1 MHHLFYLMGKSA
13 SGKDTIYRELQRRLA
28 LRPLIL
34 HTTRPRRA
42 DEQDGR
48 EYYFIGQKELEDLRR
63 SNSLIEE
70 RTYHTKEGDWT
81 YCTAKNAVDPAA
93 GSCLGIGTLESYR
106 KLRACFGAETVIPLY
121 IEVEDGIRLQRAL
134 DRERAQSEPK
144 YAEMCRRFLTDT
156 EDFSEAQLQ
165 SAGIVRRFQ
174 NLSLE
179 ACIAELEAY
188 IRGMLCSPCC

>member
-1 MHHLFYLMGKSA
+1 M
-13 SGKDTIYRELQRRLA
+13 
-28 LRPLIL
+28 
-34 HTTRPRRA
+34 
-42 DEQDGR
+42 
-48 EYYFIGQKELEDLRR
+48 
-63 SNSLIEE
+63 
-70 RTYHTKEGDWT
+70 
-81 YCTAKNAVDPAA
+81 DPAA

-134 DRERAQSEPK
+134 DRERTQSEPK

-188 IRGMLCSPCC
+188 IRGML

>member
-188 IRGMLCSPCC
+188 IRGML

>member
-156 EDFSEAQLQ
+156 DDFSEAQLQ

-188 IRGMLCSPCC
+188 IRGML

>member
-81 YCTAKNAVDPAA
+81 YCTVKNAVDPAA

-188 IRGMLCSPCC
+188 IRGML

>member
-13 SGKDTIYRELQRRLA
+13 SGKDTIYQELQRRLA

-93 GSCLGIGTLESYR
+93 GSCLGIGTLESFR
-106 KLRACFGAETVIPLY
+106 KLRTCFGAETVIPLY

-144 YAEMCRRFLTDT
+144 YAELCRRFLTDT

-179 ACIAELEAY
+179 ACIAELESY
-188 IRGMLCSPCC
+188 IRGMLK

>member
-13 SGKDTIYRELQRRLA
+13 SGKDTIYQELQRRLA

-81 YCTAKNAVDPAA
+81 YCTAKSAVDPAA

-134 DRERAQSEPK
+134 DRERTQSEPK

-188 IRGMLCSPCC
+188 IRGML

>member
-13 SGKDTIYRELQRRLA
+13 SGKDTIYQELQRRLA

-188 IRGMLCSPCC
+188 IRGML